1 MSYFETRKR
10 WVGKTEGYGGGF
22 MSILVGNLG
31 TSNQSWHKTI
41 SCWFGESNIDNIVTI
56 LNPMINMNPQQKKM
70 GPQQL
75 PIKTTL
81 IDDYGL
87 PILNNKRLKTNKI
100 AVSLLWS

>member
-1 MSYFETRKR
+1 
-10 WVGKTEGYGGGF
+10 
-22 MSILVGNLG
+22 
-31 TSNQSWHKTI
+31 
-41 SCWFGESNIDNIVTI
+41 
-56 LNPMINMNPQQKKM
+56 MINMNPQQKKM

-100 AVSLLWS
+100 AVSLL